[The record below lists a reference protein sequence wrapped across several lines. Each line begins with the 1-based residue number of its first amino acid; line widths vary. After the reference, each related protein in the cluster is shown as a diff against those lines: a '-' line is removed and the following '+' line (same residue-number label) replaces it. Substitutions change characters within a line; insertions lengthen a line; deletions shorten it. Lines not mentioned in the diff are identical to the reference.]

1 MLQQGRG
8 RGEYLTAE
16 PGTSP
21 VTARLESGGAVRTR
35 GDARNLH
42 GPRTTSYCCSFPRA
56 PTCAN
61 RCACASRPGDE
72 EPAWVA
78 AVPAEEAA
86 LSGWAARGL
95 LRRLALLLRDSVA
108 PRLLETVLLSHP

>member
-1 MLQQGRG
+1 M
-8 RGEYLTAE
+8 
-16 PGTSP
+16 
-21 VTARLESGGAVRTR
+21 
-35 GDARNLH
+35 
-42 GPRTTSYCCSFPRA
+42 
-56 PTCAN
+56 
-61 RCACASRPGDE
+61 
-72 EPAWVA
+72 A